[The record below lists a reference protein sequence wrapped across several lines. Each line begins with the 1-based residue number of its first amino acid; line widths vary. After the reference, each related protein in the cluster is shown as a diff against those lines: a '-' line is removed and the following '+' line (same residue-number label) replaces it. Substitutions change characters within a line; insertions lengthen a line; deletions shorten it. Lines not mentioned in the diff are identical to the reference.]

1 MSNVVVSPS
10 SGNFVGKNSSFA
22 DVPKLQVTITTRG
35 GIVLLMLRPAAI
47 EGIGGS
53 LTSINESADQTF
65 SFFRFRRGSS
75 PLPVM
80 KLSRTG
86 TSQPVKVGI
95 SVPCSAVS
103 YIDTPPAGTHTYALQ
118 ARAVTPDIV
127 GGPHLYFVDAVSLVA
142 LEINGGSPEHE
153 DSRRDKV
160 PESVKQKSRRRVSR

>member
-1 MSNVVVSPS
+1 MSNLVASPS
-10 SGNFVGKNSSFA
+10 SGKFVGKNTSFE

-35 GIVLLMLRPAAI
+35 GVVLLMLRPASI

-86 TSQPVKVGI
+86 TSQLVKVGI
-95 SVPCSAVS
+95 SVPCAAVS
-103 YIDTPPAGTHTYALQ
+103 YIDTPPPGTHTYALQ

-127 GGPHLYFVDAVSLVA
+127 GGPHLYSSTKVSLVA
-142 LEINGGSPEHE
+142 LEIDGGSQEQRTIGDTHFT
-153 DSRRDKV
+153 RL
-160 PESVKQKSRRRVSR
+160 